1 MSNSIWKT
9 GNLQEADTRKQIL
22 FYAGGGQFLYLGWNH
37 PALGMILAGSADWKY
52 GDIQKWCYLDD
63 LITQAD
69 KAKRLQKAVDYVLD
83 SLQSFMETGYLY
95 TDVDDVILDIQAT
108 CNEIKQLT
116 KGGN

>member
-1 MSNSIWKT
+1 MWKIKVVAMSNSIWKT

-63 LITQAD
+63 LIAAAD
-69 KAKRLQKAVDYVLD
+69 RAERLQKAVDYALQVLD
-83 SLQSFMETGYLY
+83 NVSEIGGIDLE
-95 TDVDDVILDIQAT
+95 IAK
-108 CNEIKQLT
+108 IKQLI
-116 KGGN
+116 KE